1 MAAWSVG
8 GGVGVGWSAWVGGV
22 PGGGLECPGSG
33 GQLDL
38 LAKEQVCSLLPE
50 SYDLWVINC
59 GPDCSQEKDLS
70 ASARS
75 SSEGFSV
82 SLGHAP
88 SFQKPEQLSLMRAL
102 RDESLM
108 RLPGGSK

>member
-8 GGVGVGWSAWVGGV
+8 GWVGVGWSAWRGAGVPGVYGGGWSAWVGGV

-50 SYDLWVINC
+50 SYDL
-59 GPDCSQEKDLS
+59 
-70 ASARS
+70 
-75 SSEGFSV
+75 
-82 SLGHAP
+82 
-88 SFQKPEQLSLMRAL
+88 
-102 RDESLM
+102 
-108 RLPGGSK
+108 